1 MKRISQ
7 KATFI
12 GGAFGPATVVG
23 ICTFIQAKL
32 AFCTVA
38 QVAAEVSE
46 LQSKST
52 SYAHA

>member
-23 ICTFIQAKL
+23 ICTFQTKL
-32 AFCTVA
+32 AFCIVA
-38 QVAAEVSE
+38 QIAAEVSE
-46 LQSKST
+46 L
-52 SYAHA
+52 